1 MMIGAGLI
9 GAVAIPAATSWDMPI
24 AGTCAIA
31 LFTLVGIGLRIEAV
45 LRERR

>member
-1 MMIGAGLI
+1 MIGAGLI